1 MASSSAV
8 VKLEYYQTDA
18 KVVVTLFEK
27 NLEEAKVNVM
37 CEPKKLKV
45 TAGERILLNTS
56 LYGEVLSNEVIYSV
70 KPRKV
75 EITLKKKDKS
85 HWDVLEDKQKDEED
99 AKQVSTDKWS
109 NMIREVEKEEEESK
123 DVNGLFQKIFAN
135 ADDDAKRAMLK
146 SYSESKGT
154 GNGYK
159 FFGLISV
166 TSFFSVL
173 STNWLEIGRDYK
185 TLLKKAQDRK
195 DRIEKLKEVAPE
207 KAVALEGNIKFDK
220 AIRQATGEKVKDN
233 IELLKKGIKR
243 KEKLKQ
249 RTKKK
254 WDQRKQNEKKEK
266 AKKQVKRKMNIEK
279 RKDTVKENKIKK
291 ARKRGRVVVK
301 SS

>member
-8 VKLEYYQTDA
+8 VKLEYYQTDT

-56 LYGEVLSNEVIYSV
+56 LYGEILSDEVIYLV

-75 EITLKKKDKS
+75 EITLKKKNKA

-99 AKQVSTDKWS
+99 AKQASTDKWS

-154 GNGYK
+154 
-159 FFGLISV
+159 
-166 TSFFSVL
+166 VL
-173 STNWLEIGRDYK
+173 STNWSEIGKK
-185 TLLKKAQDRK
+185 TTEIKPPDSM
-195 DRIEKLKEVAPE
+195 EYVPPE
-207 KAVALEGNIKFDK
+207 L
-220 AIRQATGEKVKDN
+220 
-233 IELLKKGIKR
+233 
-243 KEKLKQ
+243 
-249 RTKKK
+249 
-254 WDQRKQNEKKEK
+254 
-266 AKKQVKRKMNIEK
+266 
-279 RKDTVKENKIKK
+279 
-291 ARKRGRVVVK
+291 
-301 SS
+301 